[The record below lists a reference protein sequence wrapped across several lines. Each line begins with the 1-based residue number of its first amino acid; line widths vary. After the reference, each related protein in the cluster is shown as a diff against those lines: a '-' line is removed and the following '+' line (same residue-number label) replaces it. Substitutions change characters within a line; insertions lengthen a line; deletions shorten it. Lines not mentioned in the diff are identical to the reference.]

1 MAGEV
6 SYGRE
11 GAIALITIDYPPV
24 NAMSHAVRKGVWDA
38 IERLVSDRD
47 ARAAVLLCAGRT
59 WSAGAD
65 ITEFEQAPRDPWL
78 PQMVQKIED
87 SPKLVV
93 AAIHGTALGGGL
105 ETALGCHYRCAA
117 PSAKLGFPE
126 VNLGL
131 IPGAGGTQRVPRIA
145 GVRRALDLIISG
157 KPIAAREALA
167 CGLIDELVEGDLKA
181 GTIACVQRLL
191 DSGAPIRR
199 ISAMPTDR
207 ALATPAFFAD
217 YRREIAA
224 RTRGFPAPERVVR
237 AVEAAVQLP
246 LAEGMRRENDLFWE
260 CMQSTESK
268 AQRHLFFAER
278 EAAKLPDVPK
288 DTPLRSMSRV
298 AVVGAG
304 TMGGGIAMCFASA
317 GVPVTLLEMN
327 QAALDRGLGAIRRN
341 YAAAVEKGR
350 MDAAQ
355 FERTMA
361 LLRGSTDYADL
372 ADVDLVVE
380 AVFESMQVKLDVFG
394 RLDAVCKPGAILAT
408 NTSTLDVDAIARATR
423 RPEDVIGLHFFAP
436 ANIMPLLEI
445 VRGGRTA
452 SDVLAT
458 SMDLAKK
465 IRKIAVV
472 VGVCFGFVANR
483 MFIPYIREAQQ
494 MILEGTTPER
504 IDAAAV
510 AFGMAMGPNA
520 VCDLSGI
527 DVFRNLLAEWSG
539 RPDDPSFCRMVDA
552 LHGMNRLGQKTGAGF
567 YRYAGRTP
575 SPDPEVMTIAARE
588 AAALGVA
595 LRAVDDAEIV
605 ERLMCALVNE
615 GARVLEDRIARSPGD
630 IDVIFANGFGFP
642 RWRGGPM
649 FHADTLG
656 LRKVYDAVCRYR
668 ERYGDR
674 YWTPAPTLEKLA
686 KAGKSFADL

>member
-1 MAGEV
+1 
-6 SYGRE
+6 
-11 GAIALITIDYPPV
+11 
-24 NAMSHAVRKGVWDA
+24 
-38 IERLVSDRD
+38 
-47 ARAAVLLCAGRT
+47 
-59 WSAGAD
+59 
-65 ITEFEQAPRDPWL
+65 
-78 PQMVQKIED
+78 
-87 SPKLVV
+87 
-93 AAIHGTALGGGL
+93 
-105 ETALGCHYRCAA
+105 
-117 PSAKLGFPE
+117 
-126 VNLGL
+126 
-131 IPGAGGTQRVPRIA
+131 
-145 GVRRALDLIISG
+145 
-157 KPIAAREALA
+157 
-167 CGLIDELVEGDLKA
+167 
-181 GTIACVQRLL
+181 
-191 DSGAPIRR
+191 
-199 ISAMPTDR
+199 
-207 ALATPAFFAD
+207 
-217 YRREIAA
+217 
-224 RTRGFPAPERVVR
+224 
-237 AVEAAVQLP
+237 
-246 LAEGMRRENDLFWE
+246 
-260 CMQSTESK
+260 
-268 AQRHLFFAER
+268 
-278 EAAKLPDVPK
+278 
-288 DTPLRSMSRV
+288 
-298 AVVGAG
+298 
-304 TMGGGIAMCFASA
+304 
-317 GVPVTLLEMN
+317 
-327 QAALDRGLGAIRRN
+327 
-341 YAAAVEKGR
+341 
-350 MDAAQ
+350 
-355 FERTMA
+355 
-361 LLRGSTDYADL
+361 
-372 ADVDLVVE
+372 
-380 AVFESMQVKLDVFG
+380 
-394 RLDAVCKPGAILAT
+394 
-408 NTSTLDVDAIARATR
+408 VDAIARATR

>member
-1 MAGEV
+1 
-6 SYGRE
+6 
-11 GAIALITIDYPPV
+11 
-24 NAMSHAVRKGVWDA
+24 
-38 IERLVSDRD
+38 
-47 ARAAVLLCAGRT
+47 
-59 WSAGAD
+59 
-65 ITEFEQAPRDPWL
+65 
-78 PQMVQKIED
+78 
-87 SPKLVV
+87 
-93 AAIHGTALGGGL
+93 
-105 ETALGCHYRCAA
+105 
-117 PSAKLGFPE
+117 
-126 VNLGL
+126 
-131 IPGAGGTQRVPRIA
+131 
-145 GVRRALDLIISG
+145 
-157 KPIAAREALA
+157 
-167 CGLIDELVEGDLKA
+167 
-181 GTIACVQRLL
+181 
-191 DSGAPIRR
+191 
-199 ISAMPTDR
+199 
-207 ALATPAFFAD
+207 
-217 YRREIAA
+217 
-224 RTRGFPAPERVVR
+224 
-237 AVEAAVQLP
+237 
-246 LAEGMRRENDLFWE
+246 
-260 CMQSTESK
+260 
-268 AQRHLFFAER
+268 
-278 EAAKLPDVPK
+278 
-288 DTPLRSMSRV
+288 
-298 AVVGAG
+298 
-304 TMGGGIAMCFASA
+304 MGGGIAMCFASA

-327 QAALDRGLGAIRRN
+327 QAALDRGLGAIRKN

-355 FERTMA
+355 FESTMA
-361 LLRGSTDYADL
+361 LLRGSTDYADM

-394 RLDAVCKPGAILAT
+394 KLDAVCKPGAILAT

-445 VRGGRTA
+445 VRGARTA

-494 MILEGTTPER
+494 MILEGTTPDR

-527 DVFRNLLAEWSG
+527 DVFRNLLAEWNE
-539 RPDDPSFCRMVDA
+539 RPDDPSFCRMVDV

-575 SPDPEVMTIAARE
+575 SADPEVMAIAARE
-588 AAALGVA
+588 ADALGVA
-595 LRAVDDAEIV
+595 PRAVDDAEIV

-686 KAGKSFADL
+686 NDGKRFADL

>member
-1 MAGEV
+1 MGGDV

-11 GAIALITIDYPPV
+11 GAIALITIDHPPV
-24 NAMSHAVRKGVWDA
+24 NAMSLAVRQGIWDA
-38 IERLVSDRD
+38 MERLASDRD
-47 ARAAVLLCAGRT
+47 AGAAVLFCAGRT

-65 ITEFEQAPRDPWL
+65 ITEFDQPPRDPWL

-105 ETALGCHYRCAA
+105 ETALGCHYRCAV

-145 GVRRALDLIISG
+145 GVRRALDLIVSG
-157 KPIAAREALA
+157 KPIGAREALE

-181 GTIACVQRLL
+181 GAIACARRLL
-191 DSGAPIRR
+191 ESRAPIRR
-199 ISAMPTDR
+199 IAAIEPDR
-207 ALATPAFFAD
+207 AAAPPALFAD
-217 YRREIAA
+217 FRKEIAA
-224 RTRGFPAPERVVR
+224 RTRGFAAPERVVR
-237 AVEAAVQLP
+237 AIEAAVQLP
-246 LAEGMRRENDLFWE
+246 WAEGMRRESDLFRE
-260 CMQSTESK
+260 CMQSAESK

-278 EAAKLPDVPK
+278 EATKLPDVPK

-317 GVPVTLLEMN
+317 GVPVTLLEVN
-327 QAALDRGLGAIRRN
+327 QAALDRGLGAIRKN
-341 YAAAVEKGR
+341 YASAVEKGR

-355 FERTMA
+355 LERTMA
-361 LLRGSTDYADL
+361 LLRGSTDHADL
-372 ADVDLVVE
+372 IDADLVVE
-380 AVFESMQVKLDVFG
+380 AVFESMQVKLEVFAK
-394 RLDAVCKPGAILAT
+394 LDSICRPGAILAT
-408 NTSTLDVDAIARATR
+408 NTSTLDVDEIARATR

-445 VRGGRTA
+445 VRGARTA
-452 SDVLAT
+452 NDVLAT
-458 SMDLAKK
+458 SMDLAKR

-504 IDAAAV
+504 IDRAAV

-527 DVFRNLLAEWSG
+527 DVFRNLLAEWKE
-539 RPDDPSFCRMVDA
+539 RPADPSFCRMIDV

-567 YRYAGRTP
+567 YRYSGRSP
-575 SPDPEVMTIAARE
+575 APDPDVMAIAARE
-588 AAALGVA
+588 ASALGVVP
-595 LRAVDDAEIV
+595 RAVDDAEIV

-615 GARVLEDRIARSPGD
+615 GARVLEDGIARSPGD

-656 LRKVYDAVCRYR
+656 PRKVYDAVCRYR
-668 ERYGDR
+668 ERYGVG
-674 YWTPAPTLEKLA
+674 YWSPAPLLERLSKS
-686 KAGKSFADL
+686 GKEFAEF

>member
-1 MAGEV
+1 MTEVV

-11 GAIALITIDYPPV
+11 GAIALITIDQPPV
-24 NAMSHAVRKGVWDA
+24 NAMSHAVRQGVWDA
-38 IERLVSDRD
+38 IERLAADRD

-65 ITEFEQAPRDPWL
+65 ITEFDQPPRDPWL

-87 SPKLVV
+87 APKLVV

-117 PSAKLGFPE
+117 TAAKLGFPE

-131 IPGAGGTQRVPRIA
+131 IPGAGATQRVPRIA
-145 GVRRALDLIISG
+145 GVRRALDLIVSGRPIS
-157 KPIAAREALA
+157 AREAREA
-167 CGLIDELVEGDLKA
+167 GIVDEIIDGDLKA
-181 GTIACVQRLL
+181 GAIAVALRLL
-191 DSGAPIRR
+191 ESGAPLRR
-199 ISAMPTDR
+199 IGALEPDRSA
-207 ALATPAFFAD
+207 ATPAFFAD
-217 YRREIAA
+217 FRKEIAP
-224 RTRGFPAPERVVR
+224 RTRGFFAPERVVQ
-237 AVEAAVQLP
+237 AVEASVQLSF
-246 LAEGMRRENDLFWE
+246 ADGMRRESELFEE
-260 CMQSTESK
+260 CRNSIESK

-288 DTPLRSMSRV
+288 GAPPRPVSRV

-317 GVPVTLLEMN
+317 GIPVTLLEMN
-327 QAALDRGLGAIRRN
+327 QAALDRGLGAIRKN
-341 YAAAVEKGR
+341 YASAVEKGR
-350 MDAAQ
+350 MDAQ
-355 FERTMA
+355 QLERTME
-361 LLRGSTDYADL
+361 LLRGSVDYGDL
-372 ADVDLVVE
+372 AEIDLVVE
-380 AVFESMQVKLDVFG
+380 AVFESMQVKLEVFG
-394 RLDAVCKPGAILAT
+394 RLDAACKSGAILAT
-408 NTSTLDVDAIARATR
+408 NTSTLDVDDIARATR

-436 ANIMPLLEI
+436 ANVMPLLEV
-445 VRGGRTA
+445 VRGARTA
-452 SDVLAT
+452 NDVLAG
-458 SMDLAKK
+458 SMDVAKR

-494 MILEGTTPER
+494 MILEGTSPDR

-527 DVFRNLLAEWSG
+527 DVFRNLLAEWKE
-539 RPDDPSFCRMVDA
+539 RPADPSFCRMIDV
-552 LHGMNRLGQKTGAGF
+552 LHGLKRLGQKTGAGF
-567 YRYAGRTP
+567 YRYAGRSP
-575 SPDPEVMTIAARE
+575 APDPEVMAIAARE
-588 AAALGVA
+588 AAALGIA
-595 LRAVDDAEIV
+595 PHTVDDAEIA

-615 GARVLEDRIARSPGD
+615 GARVLEDGIARRPGD

-649 FHADTLG
+649 FHADTIG
-656 LRKVYDAVCRYR
+656 PGKVYDAICRYR
-668 ERYGDR
+668 DRYGER
-674 YWTPAPTLEKLA
+674 YWTPAPLLERLA
-686 KAGKSFADL
+686 KSGGKFADL